1 MRHCI
6 DLYVKQRKISGP
18 TQSLAYATATVFLLL
33 VLHCKSNRLDF
44 FSAAVQKNI
53 IKYLKTAV

>member
-6 DLYVKQRKISGP
+6 DLYVKQRKICRP
-18 TQSLAYATATVFLLL
+18 TQSLAYATVTVFLLV

-53 IKYLKTAV
+53 ITYLKTAV